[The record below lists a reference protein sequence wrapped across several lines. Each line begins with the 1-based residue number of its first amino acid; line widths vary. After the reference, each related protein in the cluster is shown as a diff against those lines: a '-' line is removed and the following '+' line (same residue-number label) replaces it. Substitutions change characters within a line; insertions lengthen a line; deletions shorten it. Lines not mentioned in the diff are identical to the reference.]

1 MKKKILSLSFLLLS
15 LSACVSNRVFNDL
28 ESRYAELK
36 DNFNRQTKTIES
48 LNEELKDLTEK
59 YVTQEASLQQTED
72 SLNLKQQK
80 LEQLESS
87 LDLLKLQSESALKE
101 RITENEELLKKIA
114 ERENELADRMARVE
128 ELEGLI
134 ARQKQ
139 AMRNLKER
147 LSDAL
152 LNFEDKGLTVEARD
166 GKVYVS
172 MENKLLFKSGSWT
185 VEAAGQNAIKSLAG
199 VLPENP
205 DIAILIEGHTDN
217 VPYRGKGPLKGNW
230 DLSTKRATAIVN
242 QLLENPDILPQN
254 LTAAGRGEY
263 LPIAPN
269 STRSGRAANRRIEVV
284 LSPQLDEI
292 SQIINTLD

>member
-1 MKKKILSLSFLLLS
+1 MKKITAFIVILLS
-15 LSACVSNRVFNDL
+15 LNSCVSNRVFNDL
-28 ESRYAELK
+28 ESRYAQLK
-36 DNFNRQTKTIES
+36 DNFNRQTKSIET
-48 LNEELKDLTEK
+48 LNTEIKDLTKKFVILEDTLEK
-59 YVTQEASLQQTED
+59 TED
-72 SLNLKQQK
+72 SLNQKQQK

-87 LDLLKLQSESALKE
+87 LDLLKQNSETELKE
-101 RITENEELLKKIA
+101 RITENEALMEKIA
-114 ERENELADRMARVE
+114 KRENELADRMARVD

-134 ARQKQ
+134 TRQQ
-139 AMRNLKER
+139 EAMRNLKEK

-172 MENKLLFKSGSWT
+172 MENKLLFRSGSWT
-185 VEAAGQNAIKSLAG
+185 VGAEGRLAIEELGNVLAD
-199 VLPENP
+199 NP

-217 VPYRGKGPLKGNW
+217 VPYSGKGPLKGNW

-269 STRSGRAANRRIEVV
+269 SSRQGRAANRRIEVV
-284 LSPQLDEI
+284 LSPKLDEI
-292 SQIINTLD
+292 KQIINTID

>member
-1 MKKKILSLSFLLLS
+1 MKKITAFIVILLS
-15 LSACVSNRVFNDL
+15 LNSCVSNRVFNDL
-28 ESRYAELK
+28 ESRYAQLK
-36 DNFNRQTKTIES
+36 DNFNRQTKSIEN
-48 LNEELKDLTEK
+48 LNTEIKDLTKKFITLEETLEK
-59 YVTQEASLQQTED
+59 TED
-72 SLNLKQQK
+72 SLNQKQQK

-87 LDLLKLQSESALKE
+87 LDLLKQNSESELKK
-101 RITENEELLKKIA
+101 RIAENEELMEKIA
-114 ERENELADRMARVE
+114 ERENELADRMARVD

-134 ARQKQ
+134 TRQQ
-139 AMRNLKER
+139 EAMRNLKEK

-172 MENKLLFKSGSWT
+172 MENKLLFRSGSWT
-185 VEAAGQNAIKSLAG
+185 VGAEGRLAIEELGNVLAD
-199 VLPENP
+199 NP
-205 DIAILIEGHTDN
+205 DITILIEGHTDN
-217 VPYRGKGPLKGNW
+217 VPYSGKGPLKGNW

-269 STRSGRAANRRIEVV
+269 STRQGRAANRRIEVV
-284 LSPQLDEI
+284 LSPKLDEI
-292 SQIINTLD
+292 KQIINTID

>member
-1 MKKKILSLSFLLLS
+1 MKKITAFIVILLS
-15 LSACVSNRVFNDL
+15 LNSCVSNRVFNDL
-28 ESRYAELK
+28 ESRYAQLK
-36 DNFNRQTKTIES
+36 DNFNRQTKSIEN
-48 LNEELKDLTEK
+48 LNTEIKDLTKKFITLEG
-59 YVTQEASLQQTED
+59 TLEITED
-72 SLNLKQQK
+72 SLNQKQQK

-87 LDLLKLQSESALKE
+87 IDLLKQNSETELKK
-101 RITENEELLKKIA
+101 RIAENEELMEKIA
-114 ERENELADRMARVE
+114 ERENELADRMARVD

-134 ARQKQ
+134 TRQQ
-139 AMRNLKER
+139 EAMRKLKEK

-172 MENKLLFKSGSWT
+172 MENKLLFRSGSWK
-185 VEAAGQNAIKSLAG
+185 VGAEGRLAIEELGNVLAD
-199 VLPENP
+199 NP

-217 VPYRGKGPLKGNW
+217 VPYSGKGPLKGNW

-269 STRSGRAANRRIEVV
+269 SSQLGRAANRRIEVV
-284 LSPQLDEI
+284 LSPKLDEI
-292 SQIINTLD
+292 KQIINTID